1 MGIFV
6 AKIFVELGNKMLF
19 CQTIFRLTNT
29 KNTITTFVMLQE
41 TNVKTIDKVVI
52 RFAGDSGDGMQL
64 GGKYLFQH
72 FRRRRKPDLHVPGLS
87 GRDPRAPWFAERSV
101 GLSGE
106 CG

>member
-64 GGKYLFQH
+64 AGNIFSNISAGEGNQISTF
-72 FRRRRKPDLHVPGLS
+72 PGLS
-87 GRDPRAPWFAERSV
+87 GRDPRAPGFAERSV